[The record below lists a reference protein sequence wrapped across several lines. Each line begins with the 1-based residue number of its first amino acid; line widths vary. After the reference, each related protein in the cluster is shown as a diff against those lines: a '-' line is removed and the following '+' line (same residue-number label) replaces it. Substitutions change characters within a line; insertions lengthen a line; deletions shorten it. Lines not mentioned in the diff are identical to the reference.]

1 MELGAG
7 RCAEG
12 EHLGGVEEGLA
23 AGSRSLYVVPVQT
36 SDGGGRRR
44 FVLTRRRCWRD

>member
-23 AGSRSLYVVPVQT
+23 AGSRSLHVVPVQT
-36 SDGGGRRR
+36 SDVWEAPFRPHA
-44 FVLTRRRCWRD
+44 